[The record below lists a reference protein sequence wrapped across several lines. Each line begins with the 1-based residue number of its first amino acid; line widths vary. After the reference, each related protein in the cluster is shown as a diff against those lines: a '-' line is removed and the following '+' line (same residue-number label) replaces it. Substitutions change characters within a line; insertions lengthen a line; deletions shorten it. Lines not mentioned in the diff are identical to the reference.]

1 MSLKGTDVSP
11 VNDEDFQRNL
21 AEVLALPPR
30 KQAKWRSRTTD
41 VNGVVHRVQYLDGRF
56 VYKHCSTWVTLVPL
70 SFLLQKDMQ
79 GDQLTFDDA
88 KAADGWGRV
97 TNAINGGDKDAVFH
111 TVCEQ
116 LTEESAT
123 GNHRSKTRKFKV
135 PTAAG
140 EPVRG

>member
-1 MSLKGTDVSP
+1 MSLKGIDVSP
-11 VNDEDFQRNL
+11 VADADFQRHSQ
-21 AEVLALPPR
+21 EVLALPQR
-30 KQAKWRSRTTD
+30 KQAKRRSRATD
-41 VNGVVHRVQYLDGRF
+41 SYGVVHRTQYLNGHF
-56 VYKHCSTWVTLVPL
+56 VYKHCSTWVTLAPL
-70 SFLLQKDMQ
+70 SFLQKAEEN
-79 GDQLTFDDA
+79 GQLTFDDA
-88 KAADGWGRV
+88 KAAEGWGRV
-97 TNAINGGDKDAVFH
+97 TNAINGGDQDAVFH

>member
-1 MSLKGTDVSP
+1 MSLKGIDVSP
-11 VNDEDFQRNL
+11 VADVDFQRHSQ
-21 AEVLALPPR
+21 EVLALPPR

-41 VNGVVHRVQYLDGRF
+41 SNGVAHRVQYLDGRF
-56 VYKHCSTWVTLVPL
+56 VYKHCSTWVMLVPL
-70 SFLLQKDMQ
+70 SFLQKVEEN
-79 GDQLTFDDA
+79 GQLTFDDA

-97 TNAINGGDKDAVFH
+97 TNAINSGDKDAAFN

-116 LTEESAT
+116 MINEAAT